1 MPTASPSRAGFDAP
15 MRVEMSS
22 RFTSRRLLIGISLV
36 LVVLFESGVSS
47 CLQTSGQRRAA
58 LRRAAEGLI
67 PSEAHIR
74 ALGYGDCVELAS
86 GPSCAGAV
94 FELPQRASMRRARAV
109 RATAERHGWTV
120 VKIDDAQGGW
130 SLFLRRPGYTAY
142 VVLWRP
148 EVYGLS
154 CDSPRPDDKCFN
166 TLSLERSS

>member
-1 MPTASPSRAGFDAP
+1 
-15 MRVEMSS
+15 MSS
-22 RFTSRRLLIGISLV
+22 QFTSRRLLIGFSLV
-36 LVVLFESGVSS
+36 LVALFGRGVSS
-47 CLQTSGQRRAA
+47 CLQTSVQRRAV
-58 LRRAAEGLI
+58 LRRTAEGLI

-94 FELPQRASMRRARAV
+94 FELPQRGSVRRARAV
-109 RATAERHGWTV
+109 RATAERHGWRV
-120 VKIDDAQGGW
+120 VKSDDAQGGW

-148 EVYGLS
+148 EIYGLN
-154 CDSPRPDDKCFN
+154 CNAPRPDDKCFN